1 MKIAYSSLFLGT
13 AYHFAL
19 EACFAEKMVKELLQ
33 RLTVVFR
40 CWFVLDHQK
49 YTDNFRNQ
57 YPKHHCC

>member
-19 EACFAEKMVKELLQ
+19 EACFADNMVKELLQ
-33 RLTVVFR
+33 KETVVFR
-40 CWFVLDHQK
+40 CWYVLDHQK

-57 YPKHHCC
+57 